1 MLNAA
6 IIGLGRW
13 GRILVDAVQTEG
25 TPRGGALRVS
35 TLVTRTVSDE
45 VKAYAARQKLR
56 LATLDEALADRTLG
70 AILLATPHSQHGA
83 QILAGARAGKH
94 VFCEKPVT
102 LTRAEIDAGIEA
114 CRRAGVVLAAGFN
127 RRFMPAGRAL
137 RAAARDGRLG
147 QILHLEGH
155 ASSPSGFGF
164 APGSWR
170 LSGTESPAGSMGAM
184 GIHMIDQLIWI
195 NGPISAVACQ
205 SLRQALTVPL
215 DDTTSMLLRFRN
227 GSTATFSTLAATARC
242 WQLRVLGTKG
252 WAQLRDDTRVETVPL
267 QGAPTSEGFEPADLE
282 RAELEAFA
290 AACAGTAAYP
300 VPLDEVANGVST
312 WEAIARS
319 AARDGAWTV
328 VA

>member
-13 GRILVDAVQTEG
+13 GQTLVNSVQKDGEALG
-25 TPRGGALRVS
+25 SALRVS
-35 TLVTRTVSDE
+35 TLVTRTVSEE

-56 LATLDEALADRTLG
+56 LATFDEALVDRSLG

-83 QILAGARAGKH
+83 QIVAGARAGKH

-102 LTRAEIDAGIEA
+102 LTRAEIDDAIEA

-127 RRFMPAGRAL
+127 RRFSPAGAAL
-137 RAAARDGRLG
+137 QRAARDGRLG
-147 QILHLEGH
+147 QVLHLEGN

-164 APGSWR
+164 AAGSWR
-170 LSGTESPAGSMGAM
+170 ISGKESPAGSMGAM
-184 GIHMIDQLIWI
+184 GIHMIDQFIWM

-205 SLRQALTVPL
+205 SLRQAIAIDLN
-215 DDTTSMLLRFRN
+215 DTTSMLLRFRN
-227 GSTATFSTLAATARC
+227 GSTATFTTLAATARC

-252 WAQLRDDTRVETVPL
+252 WAQLKDERSVETVPL
-267 QGAPTSEGFEPADLE
+267 QGAPSVETFPTVDIE

-290 AACAGTAAYP
+290 AACAGGGAYP
-300 VPLDEVANGVST
+300 VPLEDVANGVST
-312 WEAIARS
+312 WVAIAKS

-328 VA
+328 VT